1 MGSSGSEAPPKDP
14 LRRRL
19 FARPS
24 TGLGRWSVALGA
36 TFVVMS
42 IINSTVFMPSESD
55 APWRHVFLPYYGI
68 GMLLCGLAAGIVG
81 LIAIVRR
88 GERSWLVWLCVLP
101 GLFVTCFV
109 LGEFLS
115 PH

>member
-1 MGSSGSEAPPKDP
+1 
-14 LRRRL
+14 
-19 FARPS
+19 
-24 TGLGRWSVALGA
+24 
-36 TFVVMS
+36 
-42 IINSTVFMPSESD
+42 MPSESD

-88 GERSWLVWLCVLP
+88 GERSWLVWLSVLP
-101 GLFVTCFV
+101 GLLVSFFI
-109 LGEFLS
+109 LGEFLA

>member
-1 MGSSGSEAPPKDP
+1 VV
-14 LRRRL
+14 L
-19 FARPS
+19 F
-24 TGLGRWSVALGA
+24 
-36 TFVVMS
+36 

-68 GMLLCGLAAGIVG
+68 GMLLCGLAGGILG

-88 GERSWLVWLCVLP
+88 GERSWLVWLSVLP
-101 GLFVTCFV
+101 ALLVSFFI
-109 LGEFLS
+109 LGEFLA